1 MTGHIRQRSA
11 GSYEL
16 RYRASS
22 SKTITTTFRGG
33 KREAERELRRLLSL
47 VDNNRHPN
55 DPDRLTVA
63 QWLER
68 WLSIIKTEIR
78 LKASTARQVCKILNI
93 AINRAVELRLISTNP
108 GDAVRKRRPRP
119 EAPTAMAVLDHLQY
133 RHLLAAA
140 RPTDLYAPILIGG
153 VTGMR
158 RNEILALRWDDVDF
172 AAGEVHVEQ
181 SIVCIRGATT
191 RKTPKNGKPRV
202 VTIPAEVVAELRRI
216 KREQAEA
223 LLALGVGQS
232 GATPVCMRG
241 ADGTTRPPYSLS
253 NAFVA
258 LVKRAGLPACN
269 FHTLRHSHASELMRV
284 GVPVNV
290 AAARL
295 GHSDGGMLLLRTYA
309 HVSDGMARDAAT
321 RIGALF
327 TKL

>member
-68 WLSIIKTEIR
+68 WLSILKTKIAAQTWIVHEAAVRVHLVPALGAIQLARLAPGDLQQFYGAIGAGR

-158 RNEILALRWDDVDF
+158 R
-172 AAGEVHVEQ
+172 
-181 SIVCIRGATT
+181 
-191 RKTPKNGKPRV
+191 
-202 VTIPAEVVAELRRI
+202 
-216 KREQAEA
+216 
-223 LLALGVGQS
+223 
-232 GATPVCMRG
+232 
-241 ADGTTRPPYSLS
+241 
-253 NAFVA
+253 
-258 LVKRAGLPACN
+258 
-269 FHTLRHSHASELMRV
+269 
-284 GVPVNV
+284 
-290 AAARL
+290 
-295 GHSDGGMLLLRTYA
+295 
-309 HVSDGMARDAAT
+309 
-321 RIGALF
+321 
-327 TKL
+327 